1 LRKTEFESLF
11 NNQDFPSQSKI
22 EHLKELITQFSENS
36 DQQFKQSVPA
46 IDLMHG
52 RALFIDGL
60 LTSCWQHYFG
70 KDTDQVS
77 LVAVGGYGRR
87 ELHPCSDIDLL
98 IILKPDSRD
107 ELTEELEKFCRLLWD
122 IGLKPGLGVRTV
134 AECIQAALS
143 DQTVTTNL
151 MESRLLIGS
160 KNLYA
165 ELKTKT
171 GPAHM
176 WSSEAFFEAKM
187 EERKNRYTKFH
198 DTAFSLEPN
207 VKEGPGG
214 LRDIQIIAWLFKRHY
229 QSQTLGELVEK
240 GCITKSEYS
249 ELMAAQN
256 FLWNVRYALHVL
268 PHRCENRLLF
278 DYQKTVANFFGFT
291 DSEGQHAV
299 EGFMQQYFRTVTQ
312 VERLSEMLLQS
323 FQEVILEKHKNCEIV
338 SINQH
343 FQSLCDVVEVV
354 NDKVF
359 EQNPFALLEI
369 FLLLQQN
376 PKVIGIRA
384 STIRLIRQN
393 LHLIDDDFRHDP
405 RATDIFMEILRQPGG
420 ITHELRRMNRYGV
433 LAAYLPDFANIVGRM
448 QYDLFHVYTVDAHT
462 MFVIRNLRRMALPK
476 HMDEL
481 PSCYEISKIIAKPEL
496 LYLAALLHDIA
507 KGRGGDHSKIGE
519 TVAENFCL
527 RHRLGR
533 TETRLVCWLVR
544 NHLLMS
550 MTAQRKDISDPEVI
564 SEFATIAGS
573 QEYLNYL
580 YLLTVADIRGT
591 NPTLWNSWKD
601 LLLKDLY
608 SVTSQAFRRGLSNPE
623 LQHDK
628 MEDIKYEAMEILGK
642 LGAREK
648 EIDKVWRRMSDD
660 YFLRYSPEE
669 IAWHTIAIAS
679 CDEKELPLVILR
691 PQSQHGSTEVFL
703 YTKNQDA
710 LFANST
716 ALLDQLDLTILD
728 ARILTSKDNYALNSY
743 LVLEQSREPI
753 ENIIRKREICNQ
765 LRDGLLNEESIPI
778 HIKRREPRQAK
789 HFPIKTSVNF
799 PSGAQRHY
807 TVVEIITTDRPGLL
821 SKVARIFNRF
831 NIRIVNAKITTIG
844 SRAEDIF
851 YVMDSNNQLLTPDV
865 LAPLKDNLLEE
876 VT

>member
-1 LRKTEFESLF
+1 MRKTEFESLF
-11 NNQDFPSQSKI
+11 TNQGFPSQSSI
-22 EHLKELITQFSENS
+22 EHLKELISRFNENS
-36 DQQFKQSVPA
+36 DNQFKHSVRA
-46 IDLMHG
+46 IDLMHA
-52 RALFIDGL
+52 RAHFIDGL
-60 LTSCWQHYFG
+60 LISCWQHYFG
-70 KDTDQVS
+70 KDANQVS
-77 LVAVGGYGRR
+77 LIAVGGYGRR

-98 IILKPDSRD
+98 IILEVVSREKFTD
-107 ELTEELEKFCRLLWD
+107 ELENFCRLLWD

-134 AECIQAALS
+134 AECIKTALD

-151 MESRLLIGS
+151 MESRLLSGS
-160 KNLYA
+160 KNLYTD
-165 ELKTKT
+165 LKDKT

-176 WSSEAFFEAKM
+176 WSSKAFFDAKM
-187 EERKNRYTKFH
+187 EERKNRYIKFH

-214 LRDIQIIAWLFKRHY
+214 LRDIQIIAWLLKRHY
-229 QSQTLGELVEK
+229 QSQTLGQLVEK
-240 GCITKSEYS
+240 SCITESEYA
-249 ELMAAQN
+249 ELMEAQN
-256 FLWNVRYALHVL
+256 FLWTVRYALHVS

-278 DYQKTVANFFGFT
+278 DYQKTVATFFGFI
-291 DSEGQHAV
+291 DSEGQNAV
-299 EGFMQQYFRTVTQ
+299 EGFMQQYFSTVTR

-323 FQEVILEKHKNCEIV
+323 FQEVILEENSNCEIV
-338 SINQH
+338 AINQH

-354 NDKVF
+354 DEHVF
-359 EQNPFALLEI
+359 EKNPFALLEI

-376 PKVIGIRA
+376 PKLTGIRA
-384 STIRLIRQN
+384 STIRLIREN
-393 LHLIDDDFRHDP
+393 LNLIDDDFRHDS
-405 RATDIFMEILRQPGG
+405 RATHIFMEILRQPGG
-420 ITHELRRMNRYGV
+420 ITHEFRRMNRYGI
-433 LAAYLPDFANIVGRM
+433 LAAYIPDFANIVGRM

-462 MFVIRNLRRMALPK
+462 MFVIRNLRRMALHK
-476 HMDEL
+476 HKDEL
-481 PSCYEISKIIAKPEL
+481 PTCYEISEFIAKPEL

-533 TETRLVCWLVR
+533 TDTRLVCWLVR

-550 MTAQRKDISDPEVI
+550 MTAQRKDISDPDVI
-564 SEFATIAGS
+564 MEFAAIAGN
-573 QEYLNYL
+573 QDYLNHL

-623 LQHDK
+623 LQHEK
-628 MEDIKYEAMEILGK
+628 MEDIKHEAMDMLEK
-642 LGAREK
+642 LGFDEK
-648 EIDKVWRRMSDD
+648 KVNKVWHRMSND

-679 CDEKELPLVILR
+679 CKEKDLPLVVLR
-691 PQSQHGSTEVFL
+691 PQSQHGSAEVFL

-743 LVLEQSREPI
+743 LVLEESGEPI
-753 ENIIRKREICNQ
+753 GNIIRKLEICNQ
-765 LRDGLLNEESIPI
+765 LRNGLLNEESIPVN
-778 HIKRREPRQAK
+778 IKRREPRQAK
-789 HFPIKTSVNF
+789 HFPIKSSVSF
-799 PSGAQRHY
+799 PSGTQRHH

-821 SKVARIFNRF
+821 SKVGRVFNRF
-831 NIRIVNAKITTIG
+831 NIRVVNAKITTIG

-851 YVMDSNNQLLTPDV
+851 YVTDSKNQLLMPE
-865 LAPLKDNLLEE
+865 LLSPLKDALLEE
-876 VT
+876 VS